1 MRDALILA
9 GGLGTRLGTL
19 TAETPKPLLEVGG
32 VAFIDHVLWNLARHG
47 IERAVVSVGYLA
59 EAFEAHFAATRVPGI
74 EVALVVE
81 DDPLGTGGAM
91 ALAVRQVAG
100 DEVLVLNGDTL
111 FDLNYLD
118 LALLRRAED
127 VPVAVAL
134 RAVPDAA
141 RYGAVELAGSRIA
154 RFAEKTA
161 SGAGL
166 VSGGI
171 YAARTDLLRDLP
183 LEPHS
188 FERDV
193 MPTLAADG
201 RLAGKE
207 YGGWFVDIG
216 TPESIGSARDEIA
229 AWRDKP
235 MVLLDRDGVVNVDH
249 GHVATPERFDWM
261 PGAIDAIKLINDSGA
276 LVVVVTN
283 QAGIAKGYYTEP
295 QYLEFRRWIELQLA
309 TMGAHLD
316 ATYHCPH
323 HPEGLGDYRAACACR
338 KPAPGMIVSALAEF
352 GVAPERAVLIGDKE
366 SDIDAATAAGVRG
379 VLLGDAPVLPTVR
392 EALADLG
399 VA

>member
-9 GGLGTRLGTL
+9 GGLGTRLGSL
-19 TAETPKPLLEVGG
+19 TAEIPKPLLDVGG
-32 VAFIDHVLWNLARHG
+32 VAFIDHVQWNLARHG
-47 IERAVVSVGYLA
+47 VERAVVSVGYLA
-59 EAFEAHFAATRVPGI
+59 EVFETHFATTRVPGI
-74 EVALVVE
+74 EVTLVVE
-81 DDPLGTGGAM
+81 DEPLGTGGAM
-91 ALAVRQVAG
+91 ALAAQEVTG

-118 LALLRRAED
+118 LAVLRRSED

-161 SGAGL
+161 AGAGL
-166 VSGGI
+166 VSGGV
-171 YAARTDLLRDLP
+171 YAASVGFLRGLP

-188 FERDV
+188 FERAV

-201 RLAGKE
+201 RLAGRE
-207 YGGWFVDIG
+207 YAGWFVDIG
-216 TPESIGSARDEIA
+216 TPESIESARDEIA

-261 PGAIDAIKLINDSGA
+261 PGAVDAIKLINDAGA

-283 QAGIAKGYYTEP
+283 QAGIAKGYYTESE
-295 QYLEFRRWIELQLA
+295 YLEFRRWIERQLA
-309 TMGAHLD
+309 DMGAHLD

-323 HPEGLGDYRAACACR
+323 HPEGRGDYRAECACR

-352 GVAPERAVLIGDKE
+352 GVDPKRAVLIGDKE
-366 SDIDAATAAGVRG
+366 SDVEAAAAAGVRG
-379 VLLGDAPVLPTVR
+379 VLLGDAPVLPAVR
-392 EALADLG
+392 DALAALG